1 MGDVMALET
10 TEQLT
15 GLLSAAALKSRLAK
29 LEGLVPGVGLALNL
43 DLEGQEPIL
52 FANLSMPIEEDGS
65 VANVETLAHLNI
77 GALRLQV
84 SILIHSPM
92 SDLQSKR
99 GDLVMAALQVLDYL
113 DQEVSVPA
121 AA

>member
-1 MGDVMALET
+1 MALET

-15 GLLSAAALKSRLAK
+15 GLLSASTLKSRLAN

-43 DLEGQEPIL
+43 EIEGKEPVL
-52 FANLSMPIEEDGS
+52 FANLSMPIEEDGT
-65 VANVETLAHLNI
+65 VANVETLAHLSI
-77 GALRLQV
+77 DELQLQMA
-84 SILIHSPM
+84 ILIHSPM
-92 SDLQSKR
+92 ADLQAKR